1 MTWHTVTVPTAD
13 LALLQ
18 VNISKDG
25 GTITDSHP
33 CPDGV
38 MVTYVIPSE
47 EEGGA

>member
-1 MTWHTVTVPTAD
+1 MTWHTVTVPRGD

-18 VNISKDG
+18 VNISNDG

-38 MVTYVIPSE
+38 MVTYVIPADE
-47 EEGGA
+47 ESDA